1 MEDVRQTPATLPD
14 GRPGFFVTGQG
25 YRGKVMLPDGLF
37 IHDVGVY
44 GGYLDPEERPGQLEL
59 QHLFGGIE
67 FVRRKD
73 RNARKNVSDGA
84 WGGRV
89 GQRYHR

>member
-1 MEDVRQTPATLPD
+1 MEDLRLTPATLPD

-25 YRGKVMLPDGLF
+25 YRGKVMFPDGRF

-44 GGYLDPEERPGQLEL
+44 GGYLDPQERPGQLEL

-67 FVRRKD
+67 F
-73 RNARKNVSDGA
+73 GA
-84 WGGRV
+84 TL
-89 GQRYHR
+89 